1 MEKPSFRETGIAR
14 KCLATLLPCAL
25 FRAGTCTGITIAA
38 DKRSL
43 QSKRPAEAGLF
54 LFGMNVI
61 PGRAEREPGISTFPD
76 VQLHI

>member
-1 MEKPSFRETGIAR
+1 MAV
-14 KCLATLLPCAL
+14 
-25 FRAGTCTGITIAA
+25 RAGTITGITIAA

-54 LFGMNVI
+54 LFGTNVI